1 MSGFIQG
8 KNRLPV
14 TCATIDLTKKATSE
28 CIFNKI
34 IAKIQKKSLMPVNG
48 VITVQSSLQTCIR
61 ICEPNIKIRQNCRN
75 IYWTKWLKWLE
86 RQKKKIENVKL
97 KREKRKSKMYMVL
110 VTKCHNYTKLALFLI
125 KHSINKYSDKE
136 KQNKLKIKP

>member
-1 MSGFIQG
+1 MV
-8 KNRLPV
+8 R
-14 TCATIDLTKKATSE
+14 KAE
-28 CIFNKI
+28 
-34 IAKIQKKSLMPVNG
+34 
-48 VITVQSSLQTCIR
+48 
-61 ICEPNIKIRQNCRN
+61 
-75 IYWTKWLKWLE
+75 
-86 RQKKKIENVKL
+86 KKIENVKL